1 MLSLTKLLKGKFCL
15 LGYWVIAANGTDVA
29 FIIQIFCVNIRC
41 LEVWCHQCK
50 VNLLLFKLIL
60 YDAFV
65 NRQHHHFNFRR
76 LDFRKPA

>member
-1 MLSLTKLLKGKFCL
+1 MLSYG
-15 LGYWVIAANGTDVA
+15 VIVANGTDIA
-29 FIIQIFCVNIRC
+29 FVIQIFGVKIRC
-41 LEVWCHQCK
+41 LEIRCYQRK

-76 LDFRKPA
+76 LDFKKPA